1 MATAVQFG
9 AGNIGR
15 GFLGE
20 LFYRSGLETVF
31 IEINEDLIKALNQA
45 RRYRIE
51 IRDEAGN
58 YPTRVENVR
67 AVLASDEDA
76 VAEEVARAEIAATAV
91 GVAALP
97 QVAPL
102 IAKGL
107 VRRFSSPG
115 SEPLNIIIC
124 ENLLHSADY
133 MRKEINK
140 HILEKL
146 RPDINKRLGLSEA
159 VVSRMVPLV
168 TEEERRQSPLYIAA
182 EKYARLPVD
191 AKGFVGEIPE
201 IYGLKPVDNITA
213 FQEQKLF
220 THNLGHALTAYF
232 GYEKGYVYIYQAVAD
247 EEIKK
252 KVLAALAE
260 SGEALVKKHPITR
273 EEQEAHIA
281 DLLSRFANRA
291 LGDTIARV
299 ARDPVRKLGPND
311 RLIGAGKLA
320 LEYGIKPHNLIVGI
334 IAALGYD
341 NPQDVQAVRLQEML
355 RGKGLKIVL
364 KEVSGLKEG
373 DELFEMIVAAH
384 H

>member
-31 IEINEDLIKALNQA
+31 IEINEELVQVLNQA
-45 RRYRIE
+45 GRYEIE
-51 IRDEAGN
+51 IRDDAGN
-58 YPTRVENVR
+58 YPALVENVR
-67 AVLASDEDA
+67 AVLATNENA
-76 VAEEVARAEIAATAV
+76 VAEEAARAKIAATAV
-91 GVAALP
+91 GVAALS

-107 VRRFSSPG
+107 IRRFASP
-115 SEPLNIIIC
+115 EAKALNIIIC

-133 MRKEINK
+133 MRKEISK
-140 HILEKL
+140 HMPEKL
-146 RPDINKRLGLSEA
+146 RSHINKRLGLSEA

-168 TEEERRQSPLYIAA
+168 TEEERRQNPLYIAA
-182 EKYARLPVD
+182 EKYAHLPVD
-191 AKGFVGEIPE
+191 AKGFVGEIPG
-201 IYGLKPVDNITA
+201 IYGLKPVNNITA

-220 THNLGHALTAYF
+220 THNLGHALFAYF
-232 GYEKGYVYIYQAVAD
+232 GYQKGYEYIYQAVAD

-260 SGEALVKKHPITR
+260 SSEALVKKHPITR

-291 LGDTIARV
+291 LGDTIFRV
-299 ARDPVRKLGPND
+299 ARDPLRKLGPND
-311 RLIGAGKLA
+311 RLIGAAKLA
-320 LEYGIKPHNLIVGI
+320 LKYGIKPHNLIAGI
-334 IAALGYD
+334 MAALAYD
-341 NPQDVQAVRLQEML
+341 SPEDAQAVRLQKML
-355 RGKGLKIVL
+355 REKGLEFVL
-364 KEVSGLKEG
+364 KEVSGLGEE
-373 DELFEMIVAAH
+373 DELFKMIVVAH

>member
-31 IEINEDLIKALNQA
+31 IEINEDLVKALNQT
-45 RRYRIE
+45 RRYEIE

-58 YPTRVENVR
+58 YHILVENVR

-76 VAEEVARAEIAATAV
+76 VAEEVAGAKIAATAV
-91 GVAALP
+91 GVAALA
-97 QVAPL
+97 QIAPL

-107 VRRFSSPG
+107 ICRFASPDA
-115 SEPLNIIIC
+115 EPLNIIVC

-140 HILEKL
+140 HIPEEL
-146 RPDINKRLGLSEA
+146 RPDINERLGLSEA

-168 TEEERRQSPLYIAA
+168 TEEERGQSPLYIAA

-191 AKGFVGEIPE
+191 AKGFVGQIPE
-201 IYGLKPVDNITA
+201 IYGLRPVDNITA

-220 THNLGHALTAYF
+220 THNLGHALFAYF
-232 GYEKGYVYIYQAVAD
+232 GYQKGYEYIYEAVAD

-260 SGEALVKKHPITR
+260 SREALIKKHPITR

-291 LGDTIARV
+291 LGDTIIRV
-299 ARDPVRKLGPND
+299 ARDPIRKLGPND
-311 RLIGAGKLA
+311 RLIGAAKLA
-320 LEYGIKPHNLIVGI
+320 SENEIKPSNLITGI
-334 IAALGYD
+334 VAALGYD
-341 NPQDVQAVRLQEML
+341 NPQDAQAVRLQEML
-355 RGKGLKIVL
+355 REKGLKFVL
-364 KEVSGLKEG
+364 EEVSGLNAG